1 MKILIVDDD
10 RQLNNKLCE
19 YLTKNGI
26 EASCTYDGVE
36 ALAYL
41 QTNQCDLILKS

>member
-19 YLTKNGI
+19 YLTKM
-26 EASCTYDGVE
+26 V
-36 ALAYL
+36 
-41 QTNQCDLILKS
+41 LKLVVHMME